1 LTPDW
6 LHHFSDRLAAA
17 QSTRHGGV
25 SEAPFASFNLGLHT
39 PDRPEHVAE
48 NRQRFCESL
57 GFDAAQLAGGFQTHG
72 DAVRAVE
79 APGQQD
85 GFDALVT
92 NRRGV
97 LLSVTVADCVP
108 ILLYDPVR
116 GAIGAAHAG
125 WKGTVA
131 SIAAKTLRTMQQHY
145 GTQPRDCWAYIG
157 TCIAKADFEVDAD
170 VADHF
175 AAPYKHWD
183 ATRNKYFVDLKQ
195 ANADSLLALGVPAAQ
210 LAISPHSTVT
220 DVGMF
225 FSHRAER
232 GQTGRMLAV
241 IGMRE
246 NV

>member
-1 LTPDW
+1 MKPDW
-6 LHHFSDRLAAA
+6 SIPFPDGLVAA

-25 SEAPFASFNLGLHT
+25 SEAPFASLNLGLHT

-48 NRQRFCESL
+48 NRRLFCESL

-72 DAVRAVE
+72 DAVRIVE
-79 APGQQD
+79 APGQHD
-85 GFDALVT
+85 GYDALVT
-92 NRRGV
+92 NRRGI

-108 ILLYDPVR
+108 ILVYDPVR

-131 SIAAKTLRTMQQHY
+131 GIAAKTLRTMQQQY
-145 GTQPRDCWAYIG
+145 GTLPQDCWVYIG
-157 TCIAKADFEVDAD
+157 TCIAQADFEVDAD

-183 ATRNKYFVDLKQ
+183 ADRNKYFVDLKQ
-195 ANADSLLALGVPAAQ
+195 ANAAPLLTMGVPAAQ
-210 LAISPHSTVT
+210 LSVSPYSTAA
-220 DVGMF
+220 DVGTF

-241 IGMRE
+241 IGLAP
-246 NV
+246 V